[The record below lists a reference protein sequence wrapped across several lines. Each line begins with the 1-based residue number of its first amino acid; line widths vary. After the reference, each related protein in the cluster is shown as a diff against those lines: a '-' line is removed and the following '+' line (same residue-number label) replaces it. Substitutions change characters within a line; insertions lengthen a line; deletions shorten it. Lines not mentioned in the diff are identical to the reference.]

1 MNRIQKIS
9 MVALLLGLFHINLV
23 AQGVTDALRYTN
35 FNYSGT
41 ARFMG
46 TGSALGPLGADISVA
61 STNPAGLA
69 LFRRSEFTMT
79 PALFANN
86 TDSRLTNTGNRG
98 VIEESRTNMN
108 LHNIGAV
115 ITSRPLSKRWKNV
128 NFGFTLNHLGNFNRR
143 FIFQGESVGSIAE
156 SWQER
161 ANSFEGIGSF
171 TTGLAFD
178 AGVLYDFNDDGFYD
192 IDYELNRD
200 APLNR
205 TQEVTEEGSMSE
217 LSFSLAGNY
226 DEKLSIG
233 ISVGV
238 PIVNFSYQKRY
249 TERDDNPGPGGAV
262 PYFES
267 LVLEEN
273 LRTTGAGINA
283 KLGLIF
289 RLTQAFR
296 LSGAVHTPTAF
307 SLQDN
312 FDSRLVNNYYED
324 EDEQGAF
331 LGSEA
336 TSEGFFDYSLNSPW
350 RYMGGMGFLFG
361 KNGFLSAEVE
371 YVDFANSTFDFDGFI
386 SDQQNVNNAISRD
399 LSDVIN
405 VRLGGELAVQE
416 FRFRLGYH
424 IRSSPFANDETNRN
438 QLSAGFGYRAQGFF
452 VDLGFR
458 RAMYEEF
465 YYPYVA
471 REAPV
476 QEVVNEFN
484 INQLAVTI
492 GAKF

>member
-1 MNRIQKIS
+1 
-9 MVALLLGLFHINLV
+9 MVALLLGLSHFRAS

-46 TGSALGPLGADISVA
+46 TGGSLSPLGADISVA

-79 PALFANN
+79 PALFINN
-86 TDSRLTNTGNRG
+86 TNSRLINTGNPG
-98 VIEESRTNMN
+98 VIQENRTNMN

-143 FIFQGESVGSIAE
+143 FVFQGESIGSIAE

-161 ANSFEGIGSF
+161 ANDFAGVGAF
-171 TTGLAFD
+171 DTGLAFD
-178 AGVLYDFNDDGFYD
+178 AGILYDFNDDGFYD
-192 IDYELNRD
+192 IDYELNRE

-205 TQEVTEEGSMSE
+205 MQEVTEEGSMSE

-233 ISVGV
+233 LSVGV
-238 PIVNFSYQKRY
+238 PIVNFSTKKRY
-249 TERDDNPGPGGAV
+249 TERDENSGPGGAV

-267 LVLEEN
+267 LVYEEN

-289 RLTQAFR
+289 RLNQAFR

-307 SLQDN
+307 GLQDN
-312 FDSRLVNNYYED
+312 FDSRLVNNYFED

-331 LGSEA
+331 LGTEA
-336 TSEGFFDYSLNSPW
+336 ASEGFFDYTLNTPW
-350 RYMGGMGFLFG
+350 RYSGGLGFIFG
-361 KNGFLSAEVE
+361 KNGFLSTEVE
-371 YVDFANSTFDFDGFI
+371 YVDFANATFGFDGFA
-386 SDQQNVNNAISRD
+386 SDEQNVNTAISRD
-399 LSDVIN
+399 LRDVLNI
-405 VRLGGELAVQE
+405 RIGGEVAVNE
-416 FRFRLGYH
+416 FRFRLGYN

-438 QLSAGFGYRAQGFF
+438 QLSAGFGYRGQSFF
-452 VDLGFR
+452 VDLGYR
-458 RAMYEEF
+458 RALYEEL

-471 REAPV
+471 REVPV

-484 INQLAVTI
+484 VNQLALTI